1 MGAWGHYNFD
11 NDDATDLA
19 GEFLNTGSEVTL
31 LEALV
36 PAAEEEG
43 YLEADVAAAA
53 LAAAEIVSAWR
64 GHPGSDFLPGLL
76 DKVQHLDVSDEDEL
90 ADLARRAVRAVVQES
105 ELRELWE
112 ESPELA
118 GWEAAQQD
126 LLDRLAREPVE

>member
-1 MGAWGHYNFD
+1 MWGHFNFD
-11 NDDATDLA
+11 NDAATDLA
-19 GEFLNTGSEVTL
+19 GEFLDTGSEVTL

-43 YLEADVAAAA
+43 YLEAAVAAAA
-53 LAAAEIVSAWR
+53 LAAAEIVAAWR

-76 DKVQHLDVSDEDEL
+76 DQVQHLDVSDEDEL
-90 ADLARRAVRAVVQES
+90 TDLARRAVRAVVQES
-105 ELRELWE
+105 ELRERWE

-126 LLDRLAREPVE
+126 LLDRLAQAPVE